1 LRQILVALALVALPQ
16 QVITQ
21 EAAAVLLKAPELKEQ
36 VDMAAV
42 EMLALQAGTTQ
53 EQQERLQ
60 AVVAVGLVTTKQ
72 DMPQVEMAAPASSSS
87 K

>member
-1 LRQILVALALVALPQ
+1 LRQILVALALVVLPQ

-21 EAAAVLLKAPELKEQ
+21 EEAAVLLKAPELKEQ

-42 EMLALQAGTTQ
+42 EMLALQAETTQ

-72 DMPQVEMAAPASSSS
+72 AMPQVVTAAPALSF
-87 K
+87 

>member
-1 LRQILVALALVALPQ
+1 MRQILVALALVVLPQ

-42 EMLALQAGTTQ
+42 EMLALQAETTQ

-60 AVVAVGLVTTKQ
+60 AAVAVGLVTTKQ
-72 DMPQVEMAAPASSSS
+72 AMPQAATAAPALSS
-87 K
+87 